1 MSKDITVIIFGAGS
15 QIARN
20 VFGKVDANIIL
31 GFTRN
36 TKISKIK
43 EYKSYNYTKLNSI
56 INNLSKKKNNK
67 LVVVFMEALSISNL
81 IINKKA
87 NELLKEIKVNLI
99 NPHILVKKILPIM
112 IKEKWGRFIFVGSSR
127 ALKADVGISGYVAG
141 KYASL
146 GYSKSLSREYG
157 RLGITS
163 NYLSLGL
170 FSTPLLN
177 KLSKKIK
184 KKLLDQTDS
193 RSLGDYTSVINAIN
207 FIIKSNYITG
217 STISIDG
224 GFN

>member
-1 MSKDITVIIFGAGS
+1 MICKNILEFNLDGLVLTNTSVKLRENLINKQKNEKGGLSGSPIKD
-15 QIARN
+15 
-20 VFGKVDANIIL
+20 
-31 GFTRN
+31 
-36 TKISKIK
+36 
-43 EYKSYNYTKLNSI
+43 
-56 INNLSKKKNNK
+56 
-67 LVVVFMEALSISNL
+67 ISNL

-127 ALKADVGISGYVAG
+127 ALKTDVGISGYVAG

-157 RLGITS
+157 CLGITS

-177 KLSKKIK
+177 KLNKKLK

-217 STISIDG
+217 STISIYG